1 MVKKINHDNKA
12 PYISVIVPIYNVEK
26 YLPKCLE
33 SLAQQTLRPEDFEI
47 ILINDASPDNS
58 YEIAKGFA
66 KEHENVKVLNNE
78 KNIGLGRTRNKGIR
92 EAKGEYLFFLDSDD
106 SLDIT
111 ALETMLIKALEEK
124 ADIVTTGYIRVD
136 EEGKILAVNNAYYS
150 LGSNRIGILE
160 GILAHKIPNMSC
172 ARLIKKKLFIDNNI
186 WFPEGFHE
194 DVAVTYKLFIF
205 AQKTCGIKHS
215 FHYWLTHK
223 GSITSYVGK
232 KHVDGLINAL
242 QERDN
247 YILEIGGKD
256 LHSRLESAFKE
267 GWCFVFQSKLKQI
280 VKYEEKNG
288 SNELEIYKYIFNSLK
303 DNKDF
308 RDALELYKRKYLFLY
323 IFFES
328 FESLSPEK
336 ALENFYYYINDKR
349 RLLLYTSESK
359 LKYIVYF
366 SKKHLNPLYK
376 FYKLLKDICTY
387 DGNIVDKINYSIRRL
402 FRTISKIT
410 KRLYLKTK
418 RFLNK
423 LKPKI
428 KAELVFFCDNAEDVK
443 TSVEIIKNL
452 PHKKSSIALTKD
464 LYGMDIDK
472 EIKKYRFEKQ
482 TFTKLDLKK
491 LQMAIYFSDKRDS
504 YINDIREF
512 RRQNIKTVGILTNK
526 QDFYKKNGF
535 YNNLYPFRIFEYL
548 ILTNPSYEKFFM
560 DKKKIVVDMNPQN
573 LSMAIEKI
581 LKEQ

>member
-1 MVKKINHDNKA
+1 
-12 PYISVIVPIYNVEK
+12 
-26 YLPKCLE
+26 
-33 SLAQQTLRPEDFEI
+33 
-47 ILINDASPDNS
+47 
-58 YEIAKGFA
+58 
-66 KEHENVKVLNNE
+66 
-78 KNIGLGRTRNKGIR
+78 
-92 EAKGEYLFFLDSDD
+92 
-106 SLDIT
+106 
-111 ALETMLIKALEEK
+111 
-124 ADIVTTGYIRVD
+124 
-136 EEGKILAVNNAYYS
+136 
-150 LGSNRIGILE
+150 
-160 GILAHKIPNMSC
+160 
-172 ARLIKKKLFIDNNI
+172 
-186 WFPEGFHE
+186 
-194 DVAVTYKLFIF
+194 
-205 AQKTCGIKHS
+205 
-215 FHYWLTHK
+215 
-223 GSITSYVGK
+223 
-232 KHVDGLINAL
+232 
-242 QERDN
+242 
-247 YILEIGGKD
+247 
-256 LHSRLESAFKE
+256 
-267 GWCFVFQSKLKQI
+267 
-280 VKYEEKNG
+280 
-288 SNELEIYKYIFNSLK
+288 
-303 DNKDF
+303 
-308 RDALELYKRKYLFLY
+308 LYKRKYLFLY